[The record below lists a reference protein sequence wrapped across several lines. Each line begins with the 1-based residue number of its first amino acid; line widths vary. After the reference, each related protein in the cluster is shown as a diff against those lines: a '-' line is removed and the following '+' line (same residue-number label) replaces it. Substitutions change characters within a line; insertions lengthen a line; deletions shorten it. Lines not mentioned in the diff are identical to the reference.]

1 MAHSTN
7 IISYIQLPGSNIQYE
22 IHDEQAIHDPAEL
35 GISGVM
41 IFKGTK
47 AIYAELPKPTD
58 TVEANRPKIGDVWYV
73 KDEDAE
79 YVWVAANTNP
89 VVEAH
94 WEALGNVHDAA
105 ASDHIHAVTV
115 TGTNEASTVTGTV
128 TVPDVSKTTKKMGA
142 SATQGAVT
150 APTDNVLG
158 ADTTHTISG
167 TLTTTKLKATAS
179 GATVG
184 ANGTAAAVT
193 GYTPST
199 GTFVTG
205 VTTDTASVISSVTPG
220 TASAVTGLG
229 TPTTAKAITELNT
242 TTIKNPTVTAV
253 SIPNVTGNT
262 SVKASKVSSTGSVS
276 ERTCHDLTVEV
287 TNGVLKFTTAEHN
300 CVTSVTLPT
309 FTEVTATN
317 TTLGAALS
325 ASSVSTSNVTVATG
339 SAKSTANAITGIT
352 PTTASFVNGITTG
365 SADVISEVEAST
377 GSAITALGTPATATV
392 LKGVKMTAQ
401 PTITIAA
408 GTTGDV
414 TVATGAHN
422 LSVAH
427 NTNDTVAAVTSVSVA
442 NPTVTLNGNASTGV
456 TYVDSVTIGTKSA
469 SLTNGSAAAQKW
481 TQASGTTGQP
491 K

>member
-7 IISYIQLPGSNIQYE
+7 IISHIQLPGSDIQYQ
-22 IHDEQAIHDPAEL
+22 IHDAQAIHDISDL
-35 GISGVM
+35 GLSKAFV
-41 IFKGTK
+41 FKGS
-47 AIYAELPKPTD
+47 KPTYAD
-58 TVEANRPKIGDVWYV
+58 LLLETDKRTGDVWHV
-73 KDEDAE
+73 EENDGE
-79 YVWVAANTNP
+79 YVYTDDG
-89 VVEAH
+89 E
-94 WEALGNVHDAA
+94 WEDFGPTHPYADENHT
-105 ASDHIHAVTV
+105 HNVTV

-142 SATQGAVT
+142 SATQGTVT
-150 APTDNVLG
+150 APTDEVLG
-158 ADTTHTISG
+158 SG
-167 TLTTTKLKATAS
+167 TQFSTSITGSGLGTVSKKKIVATAS
-179 GATVG
+179 GAAVG

-199 GTFVTG
+199 GTFATG

-262 SVKASKVSSTGSVS
+262 SVKASKVSSAGSVS
-276 ERTCHDLTVEV
+276 TKSHDLWSASVS
-287 TNGVLKFTTAEHN
+287 NGVLVFSTTSHT
-300 CVTSVTLPT
+300 CVDSVTLPT

-317 TTLGAALS
+317 TTLGTALS

-401 PTITIAA
+401 PTITIAESTTTAGYEVVTGVAAGTLSATTTA
-408 GTTGDV
+408 GTTDLV
-414 TVATGAHN
+414 N
-422 LSVAH
+422 
-427 NTNDTVAAVTSVSVA
+427 AVTSVSVA
-442 NPTVTLNGNASTGV
+442 NPTVTLNGNATTGI

-481 TQASGTTGQP
+481 TQSTGSTGVPQ
-491 K
+491 

>member
-1 MAHSTN
+1 MAHSN
-7 IISYIQLPGSNIQYE
+7 NKISYIQLPGSDIQYE
-22 IHDEQAIHDPAEL
+22 LHDELAIHDPAEL
-35 GISGVM
+35 GLSGVM

-47 AIYAELPKPTD
+47 ATATNLPT
-58 TVEANRPKIGDVWYV
+58 TGNKIGDVWYV
-73 KDEDAE
+73 KDEDVE
-79 YVWVAANTNP
+79 YVWVAANSDLG
-89 VVEAH
+89 VEAH
-94 WEALGNVHDAA
+94 WEALGNIHDAA
-105 ASDHIHAVTV
+105 SSDHIHTVTV
-115 TGTNEASTVTGTV
+115 TGTNAASTVTGTV
-128 TVPDVSKTTKKMGA
+128 TVPDVSKSTKKMGA

-150 APTDNVLG
+150 APTDNVIG

-167 TLTTTKLKATAS
+167 ALTTTKLKATAS

-205 VTTDTASVISSVTPG
+205 VTTDTASVINSVTPG
-220 TASAVTGLG
+220 TASALTGLG

-242 TTIKNPTVTAV
+242 TITAV

-262 SVKASKVSSTGSVS
+262 SVKASKLSSAGSVS
-276 ERTCHDLTVEV
+276 TKSHDLWSASVS
-287 TNGVLKFTTAEHN
+287 NGVLVFSTTSHT
-300 CVTSVTLPT
+300 CVDSVTLPT

-317 TTLGAALS
+317 TTLGTALS

-339 SAKSTANAITGIT
+339 SAKSTADAITGIT

-365 SADVISEVEAST
+365 SADVISEVETST

-456 TYVDSVTIGTKSA
+456 TYVDSVTVGTKSA

-481 TQASGTTGQP
+481 TQASGTTGTP
-491 K
+491 N

>member
-1 MAHSTN
+1 MAHSN
-7 IISYIQLPGSNIQYE
+7 NKISYIQLPGSDIQYE
-22 IHDEQAIHDPAEL
+22 LHDELAIHDPAEL
-35 GISGVM
+35 GLSGVM

-47 AIYAELPKPTD
+47 ATYAELPKPTD
-58 TVEANRPKIGDVWYV
+58 TVEANHPKIGDVWYV
-73 KDEDAE
+73 KDEDVE
-79 YVWVAANTNP
+79 YVWVAANSDLG
-89 VVEAH
+89 VEAH
-94 WEALGNVHDAA
+94 WEALGNIHDAA
-105 ASDHIHAVTV
+105 SSTHTHNVTI
-115 TGTNEASTVTGTV
+115 TGTNAASTVTGTV

-150 APTDNVLG
+150 APTDNVIG
-158 ADTTHTISG
+158 ADTTHNTVVE
-167 TLTTTKLKATAS
+167 LNTTKLKATAS
-179 GATVG
+179 GAAVG

-199 GTFVTG
+199 GTFATG

-262 SVKASKVSSTGSVS
+262 SVKASKLSSAGSVS
-276 ERTCHDLTVEV
+276 TKSHDLWSASVS
-287 TNGVLKFTTAEHN
+287 NGVLVFSTTSHT
-300 CVTSVTLPT
+300 CVDSVTLPT

-317 TTLGAALS
+317 TTLGTALS
-325 ASSVSTSNVTVATG
+325 ASSVSTSNVTVAT
-339 SAKSTANAITGIT
+339 SAKSTADAITGIT

-377 GSAITALGTPATATV
+377 GSAITALGTPTTATV

-401 PTITIAA
+401 PTVTIAA

-414 TVATGAHN
+414 TVAT
-422 LSVAH
+422 SVKTATVTH

-442 NPTVTLNGNASTGV
+442 DPTVALNGNATTGV
-456 TYVDSVTIGTKSA
+456 TYVDSVTVGTKSA

-491 K
+491 Q